1 MARDQKNDTHPVI
14 VWIRRDFRLSD
25 NPALA
30 AANRTGRPVIPV
42 FIADETFDRLG
53 AAPEWRLKLGLL
65 HFLDRLRQAGSG
77 LVYRQGHALTVLEEL
92 VAETGAVGVYWNRA
106 YHPDE
111 IERDRK
117 VKRELK
123 AQSLDA
129 KSFPGNLIFEPWE
142 VTTGTG
148 GFYRVFTPFW
158 KNVRQVQAT
167 PPCAAPSRLSA
178 PVAWPR
184 SDDLANWAAR
194 HRMARGAEIVRP
206 HLLRGEQAAQERL
219 ETFCDTQLRNYSK
232 DRDFPARPATS
243 GLSEPLAY
251 GEISPRQIWFHVMRL
266 WQAGVTGTDTFLKE
280 LVWREFAYHLMFH
293 TPRMLTR
300 NWREEW
306 DAFPWNKDDKHPHV
320 ISWKRGRTGMAF
332 VDAAMR
338 EMYVTGRMHNRGR
351 MIVASYLTKHLM
363 TDWRIGQRWFENC
376 LTDWDPASNAMG
388 WQWAAGSGPDAAPY
402 FRVFNPETQLNKFD
416 PGGDYSNAWIAEGR
430 RHARDTARC
439 YFRAIPCSWSMS
451 VEDAYLSPIVS
462 PQEGRERALSAYHN
476 RSF

>member
-1 MARDQKNDTHPVI
+1 MIRDQKNDTHPVI
-14 VWIRRDFRLSD
+14 VWIRRDLRLAD

-30 AANRTGRPVIPV
+30 GAIRTGRPVIPV
-42 FIADETFDRLG
+42 FIADETLCGLG
-53 AAPEWRLKLGLL
+53 AAPEWRLKLGLD
-65 HFLDRLRQAGSG
+65 HFSERLREAGSR
-77 LVYRQGHALTVLEEL
+77 LVFRQGNALSVLKTL

-111 IERDRK
+111 IARDRK
-117 VKRELK
+117 VKIELR

-129 KSFPGNLIFEPWE
+129 NSFPGNLIFEPWE
-142 VTTGTG
+142 VTTGAG

-158 KNVRQVQAT
+158 KNARQIQAT
-167 PPCAAPSRLSA
+167 PPCAIPLRLSA
-178 PVAWPR
+178 PAVWPR
-184 SDDLANWAAR
+184 SDDLADWTAR
-194 HRMARGAEIVRP
+194 HRMGRGAAIVRP
-206 HLLRGEQAAQERL
+206 HLLLGERAAQDRL
-219 ETFCDTQLRNYSK
+219 ETFCDTRLGNYAK

-266 WQAGVTGTDTFLKE
+266 WQAGAAGAEAFLKE
-280 LVWREFAYHLMFH
+280 LSWREFAYHLMFH
-293 TPRMLTR
+293 TPRILTG

-306 DAFPWNKDDKHPHV
+306 DAFPWNKDEKHPHV
-320 ISWKRGRTGMAF
+320 ISWKRGRTGMPF

-338 EMYVTGRMHNRGR
+338 EMYVSGRMHNRGR
-351 MIVASYLTKHLM
+351 MIVASYLAKHLM

-402 FRVFNPETQLNKFD
+402 FRVFNPETQLKKFD
-416 PGGDYSNAWIAEGR
+416 PEGNYRNAWIAEG
-430 RHARDTARC
+430 AKDTSDTAQL
-439 YFRAIPCSWSMS
+439 YFKAIPRRWRMS
-451 VEDAYLSPIVS
+451 PENAYPPPIIS
-462 PQEGRERALSAYHN
+462 PQKGRERALFAYQK